1 MLQRERESSRK
12 KRVLR
17 FDEEI
22 EQQQQ
27 QGDADHAQKSE
38 QQADKTKDKKPAV
51 RLAHRA
57 PVCLRLRADAPLVGQ
72 EQEAEAE
79 ATEEDLDIRE
89 LDFMLTHDLDKLS
102 KDSTRELSLHDINL
116 LKVIVASGTVFFSSC
131 LVVYR
136 RAVSSRSRG
145 PRRAISEHRG
155 RRRAQLSATRHR
167 ASISHQVSAATAAGA
182 DVYAAGCDD
191 DDADTVEATCL
202 APLKV
207 EGVCD
212 PAPDE
217 RVW

>member
-116 LKVIVASGTVFFSSC
+116 LKVIVASGTVFSC
-131 LVVYR
+131 SCPCRAYR
-136 RAVSSRSRG
+136 RAVSSRSRD

-182 DVYAAGCDD
+182 DVYAAGC
-191 DDADTVEATCL
+191 
-202 APLKV
+202 
-207 EGVCD
+207 
-212 PAPDE
+212 
-217 RVW
+217 